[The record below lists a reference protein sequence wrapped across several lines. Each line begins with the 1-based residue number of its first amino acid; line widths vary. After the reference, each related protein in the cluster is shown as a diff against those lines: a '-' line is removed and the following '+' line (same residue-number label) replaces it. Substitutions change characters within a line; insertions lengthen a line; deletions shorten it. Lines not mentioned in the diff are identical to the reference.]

1 MLQDVSGKGKIE
13 VPYIGLYFIP
23 ISEGIQK
30 KYTLPVNTGAYI
42 FSEKISNPIVK
53 NSPAEKA
60 GVKSGDIITKI
71 DNTRIGAN
79 LELGQIIAK
88 KKVGDSLIIEVW
100 RDGKKETF
108 KASLESAPGQ

>member
-60 GVKSGDIITKI
+60 GLRKGDIVLYI
-71 DNTRIGAN
+71 DGIQVDNNNPLAVLIRSKQVGQTVRLTILRDN
-79 LELGQIIAK
+79 KEVDIRVTLEALPQ
-88 KKVGDSLIIEVW
+88 E
-100 RDGKKETF
+100 
-108 KASLESAPGQ
+108 